1 MKRVAITGISGYIGS
16 LLIQRLDQQ
25 EDVESIIGIDVR
37 APRSA
42 SPKLKFYLR
51 DVREPFADI
60 FADNAIDTAL
70 HLAFVV
76 TPIHDEVGSHQI
88 NIEGSHNFL
97 EACRQASVKHV
108 CYLSS
113 HTTYGAH
120 ADNPIPI
127 LEDAPLRPT
136 PGFLYPNDKARV
148 DLLFQDFMERYPDIC
163 VTIVRTVAVTGPSGG
178 NMGLAVLFT
187 PVMIRP
193 RGYDPLWQFIHEDD
207 LAEVVTIL
215 LKQKQR
221 GIFNVAGEGGLRYT
235 EMIAASGKPSI
246 SLPAGLLKFFTN
258 ISWKVRLQS
267 RAPGGGMEL
276 LKYPVVIST
285 EKVQKTTG
293 FKFRHSGTEAF
304 MSFIETIKAAS

>member
-16 LLIQRLDQQ
+16 LLLQKLEQE

-37 APRSA
+37 EPRST
-42 SPKLKFYLR
+42 SRKLKFYLR
-51 DVREPFADI
+51 DVRQPFADI
-60 FADNAIDTAL
+60 FVGNAVDTAL

-108 CYLSS
+108 FYLSS

-127 LEDAPLRPT
+127 PEDAPLRPT
-136 PGFLYPNDKARV
+136 PGFLYPNDKATV
-148 DLLFQDFMERYPDIC
+148 DLMFQEFMERYPDIY
-163 VTIVRTVAVTGPSGG
+163 VTIARTVAVTGPSGG

-193 RGYDPLWQFIHEDD
+193 RGYDPLWQFVHEDD
-207 LAEVVTIL
+207 LVEVVTIL

-221 GIFNVAGEGGLRYT
+221 GIFNLAGEGGLRYT

-246 SLPAGLLKFFTN
+246 ALPAGLLKLFIN

-267 RAPGGGMEL
+267 RAPAGGLEL
-276 LKYPVVIST
+276 LKHPVVVST

-293 FKFRHSGTEAF
+293 FKFRHSGPEAF
-304 MSFIETIKAAS
+304 MSFLDTIRTTS